1 MKKSFPTEKE
11 KYARFLES
19 EIYAPIGN
27 KMVDNQIVNGEM
39 GRRIPLGRN
48 VSSMEMLNPEAR
60 RQLKEMLEHQMK
72 EKEFT
77 LQ

>member
-1 MKKSFPTEKE
+1 
-11 KYARFLES
+11 
-19 EIYAPIGN
+19 
-27 KMVDNQIVNGEM
+27 M